1 MWMVKKRRMKTHAV
15 SNNKLKEKGGG
26 GGGECVK

>member
-1 MWMVKKRRMKTHAV
+1 MWTVKKRRMKTHAV

-26 GGGECVK
+26 GGECVK

>member
-26 GGGECVK
+26 GEYVK